1 MRAMHGL
8 LSLLMMIATA
18 TTASAQEGQEA
29 AQPLP
34 SVQPLTA
41 EELEARAAENAKR
54 RAERDASRAQRLPSR
69 PFVLRDPLPLPV
81 KPVRP
86 PGGAPASQSCPPDKN
101 CTFDYVVP
109 PGQVLVVTAL
119 WSTMEG
125 KCDEA
130 VLGPTPPNG
139 DAIAP
144 LWHCARLLRLTGTGA
159 GFAGYLHA
167 TLGVPGE

>member
-1 MRAMHGL
+1 MRAAHGL
-8 LSLLMMIATA
+8 LGSLMIIAMATA
-18 TTASAQEGQEA
+18 APAQEGQEA

-41 EELEARAAENAKR
+41 EEVEERAAENAKR

-86 PGGAPASQSCPPDKN
+86 PGGAPASQSCPADKN

-109 PGQVLVVTAL
+109 RGQLLVVTAL

-144 LWHCARLLRLTGTGA
+144 WWHCARMLRLTGTGA
-159 GFAGYLHA
+159 GFTGYLHS
-167 TLGVPGE
+167 TLGALGE